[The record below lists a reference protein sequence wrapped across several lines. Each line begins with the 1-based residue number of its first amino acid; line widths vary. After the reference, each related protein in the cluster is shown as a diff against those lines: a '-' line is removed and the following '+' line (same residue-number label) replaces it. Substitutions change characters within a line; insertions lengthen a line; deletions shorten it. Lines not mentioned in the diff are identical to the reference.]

1 MDNME
6 VEVIDYLDMHSTI
19 KNKQME
25 VFSISKLK
33 QAFPE
38 LDEFTLKK
46 FESKWR
52 EARQVMMNIKF

>member
-1 MDNME
+1 MDEME

-19 KNKQME
+19 NDKQME

-46 FESKWR
+46 FETKWR
-52 EARQVMMNIKF
+52 EARQIMLNIKF

>member
-46 FESKWR
+46 LESKWR
-52 EARQVMMNIKF
+52 EARQVMVNIKF